1 MKQYAIDL
9 WNKWMGSFDSDK
21 NTGFSARKLTSFAVV
36 IVMLFLQIKFTD
48 STNLWEVCTIDA
60 GLITSLL
67 GIVAWQQNAEL
78 KNKKNNADQTN

>member
-1 MKQYAIDL
+1 MKYITEI
-9 WNKWMGSFDSDK
+9 WNKWLGSFDAYK

-36 IVMLFLQIKFTD
+36 VVMLFLQLKFTNWE
-48 STNLWEVCTIDA
+48 NLWEICTIDA

-78 KNKKNNADQTN
+78 KNKKNNEGETN